1 MYRML
6 YSHLASKVRYISF
19 QRNLQL
25 KLQLKI
31 SLSSYFI
38 FCEGTA
44 YSKKLYI
51 CRMKGF
57 LQFFVR
63 VARFYVE
70 GFQSMTWGRT
80 LWILILVKLFVIFVV
95 LRIFFFQPALS
106 GMDEAEKQEAVGR
119 ALSQNP

>member
-1 MYRML
+1 
-6 YSHLASKVRYISF
+6 
-19 QRNLQL
+19 
-25 KLQLKI
+25 
-31 SLSSYFI
+31 
-38 FCEGTA
+38 
-44 YSKKLYI
+44 
-51 CRMKGF
+51 MKGF

-70 GFQSMTWGRT
+70 GFRSMTWGRT
-80 LWILILVKLFVIFVV
+80 LWILILVKLFVI

>member
-1 MYRML
+1 MSPWQGGVLHVAPGLLLLPR
-6 YSHLASKVRYISF
+6 SKNYPSF
-19 QRNLQL
+19 L
-25 KLQLKI
+25 
-31 SLSSYFI
+31 

-44 YSKKLYI
+44 YSKKLYF
-51 CRMKGF
+51 CKMKGF

>member
-1 MYRML
+1 M
-6 YSHLASKVRYISF
+6 SK
-19 QRNLQL
+19 
-25 KLQLKI
+25 
-31 SLSSYFI
+31 YFPEPAKRD
-38 FCEGTA
+38 FLFSENVV

-51 CRMKGF
+51 CRMKSILRF
-57 LQFFVR
+57 LGR

-70 GFQSMTWGRT
+70 GFRSMTWGRT

-106 GMDEAEKQEAVGR
+106 GMDEVEKQEAVGR

>member
-1 MYRML
+1 
-6 YSHLASKVRYISF
+6 
-19 QRNLQL
+19 
-25 KLQLKI
+25 
-31 SLSSYFI
+31 
-38 FCEGTA
+38 
-44 YSKKLYI
+44 
-51 CRMKGF
+51 MKGF

-70 GFQSMTWGRT
+70 GFRSMTWGRT
-80 LWILILVKLFVIFVV
+80 LWILILVKLFVIIVI

>member
-1 MYRML
+1 
-6 YSHLASKVRYISF
+6 
-19 QRNLQL
+19 
-25 KLQLKI
+25 
-31 SLSSYFI
+31 
-38 FCEGTA
+38 
-44 YSKKLYI
+44 
-51 CRMKGF
+51 MKGL

-70 GFQSMTWGRT
+70 GFRSMTWGRT

-106 GMDEAEKQEAVGR
+106 GMDEGEKQEAVGR

>member
-1 MYRML
+1 
-6 YSHLASKVRYISF
+6 
-19 QRNLQL
+19 
-25 KLQLKI
+25 
-31 SLSSYFI
+31 
-38 FCEGTA
+38 
-44 YSKKLYI
+44 
-51 CRMKGF
+51 MKSILRF
-57 LQFFVR
+57 LGR

-106 GMDEAEKQEAVGR
+106 GMDEAAKQEAVGR

>member
-1 MYRML
+1 
-6 YSHLASKVRYISF
+6 
-19 QRNLQL
+19 
-25 KLQLKI
+25 
-31 SLSSYFI
+31 
-38 FCEGTA
+38 
-44 YSKKLYI
+44 
-51 CRMKGF
+51 MKGF

-63 VARFYVE
+63 VARFYVA
-70 GFQSMTWGRT
+70 GFGSMTWGRT

>member
-1 MYRML
+1 
-6 YSHLASKVRYISF
+6 
-19 QRNLQL
+19 
-25 KLQLKI
+25 
-31 SLSSYFI
+31 
-38 FCEGTA
+38 
-44 YSKKLYI
+44 
-51 CRMKGF
+51 MKGF

-63 VARFYVE
+63 VTRFYVE
-70 GFQSMTWGRT
+70 GFRSMTWGRT